1 MKKTILRRSILHKE
15 VFDSIKINSQLNQLK
30 TQLKK
35 QLLIKKIH
43 IHVHVYM

>member
-15 VFDSIKINSQLNQLK
+15 VFDLIKINSQLNQLK